1 MNATIAPAG
10 VIARREHRAAAFHV
24 RDAVRPGGE
33 ITAHARED
41 DARDGGHER
50 DEESPHGAAIA
61 RHTVIEKSGLDLRGR
76 EPLPCGGMNA
86 IAFRRAVSFA
96 IVMLFARVAL
106 AEPLKPTAPGAGG
119 DPVWQR
125 VVHLSDGRTL
135 VTDGGLA
142 IDAALAKPA
151 KLPTGE
157 AGGKTMEG
165 FLARQG
171 TEVSITDLQ
180 PAGTTYTAPN
190 GMKLSATYV
199 DYLRRTLGKRVTF
212 RMGGDLDPIVI
223 VAGGKPVG
231 VLMAVRR

>member
-1 MNATIAPAG
+1 MYDVA
-10 VIARREHRAAAFHV
+10 
-24 RDAVRPGGE
+24 
-33 ITAHARED
+33 
-41 DARDGGHER
+41 
-50 DEESPHGAAIA
+50 
-61 RHTVIEKSGLDLRGR
+61 LRS
-76 EPLPCGGMNA
+76 
-86 IAFRRAVSFA
+86 AVSFV
-96 IVMLFARVAL
+96 IVLLFATAAVAD
-106 AEPLKPTAPGAGG
+106 PLKPTAPGAGG
-119 DPVWQR
+119 APVWQR

-157 AGGKTMEG
+157 ASGKIIEG
-165 FLARQG
+165 FLARPG
-171 TEVSITDLQ
+171 TEVPITDLQ
-180 PAGTTYTAPN
+180 PAGTVYTAPS

-199 DYLRRTLGKRVTF
+199 DYLRRTLGERVTF